1 MKRFAVLVAVAL
13 AAGCASL
20 QDQYPSPRAREC
32 AEWYQALDEATDAAG
47 VRDAQYS
54 RVAGFP
60 YLRVDRM
67 LASLRGRAAANEAAL
82 IARKPRPESTSGS
95 RNALSRHQVRRPA
108 DAFRARMP
116 P

>member
-20 QDQYPSPRAREC
+20 QDQYPSPPAREC

-47 VRDAQYS
+47 VRDAQYT

-67 LASLRGRAAANEAAL
+67 LASLRSRAAA
-82 IARKPRPESTSGS
+82 RG
-95 RNALSRHQVRRPA
+95 
-108 DAFRARMP
+108 
-116 P
+116 